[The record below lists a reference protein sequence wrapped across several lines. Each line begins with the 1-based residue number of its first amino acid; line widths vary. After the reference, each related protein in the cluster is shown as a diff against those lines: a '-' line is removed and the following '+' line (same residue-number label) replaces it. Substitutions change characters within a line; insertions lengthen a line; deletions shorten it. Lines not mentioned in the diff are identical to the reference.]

1 MAKECRISYDKN
13 HKLGQG
19 GYGFIYRG
27 YLLDVINEN
36 IKIPVA
42 VKRIMIE
49 NGVDDEESATDRELI
64 QLKLDHPNVAK
75 LLHWEGDTTFR

>member
-1 MAKECRISYDKN
+1 MAKESRISYDKN
-13 HKLGQG
+13 HKLGQS

-36 IKIPVA
+36 IKFPVA

-64 QLKLDHPNVAK
+64 QLKLDHPNVVK
-75 LLHWEGDTTFR
+75 LLHWEDDTTFR